1 MHEVDISVVAKL
13 FVQTGKAMTAQG
25 IREATD
31 RVAGNMERGLVTY
44 LHEEEPI
51 DTPEEAARWF
61 SIYVRKAM
69 SETGLEP

>member
-31 RVAGNMERGLVTY
+31 RVAGNMERGLVLEAVGALSAVVTRFGWYAEACLSVPLFVHCVTY
-44 LHEEEPI
+44 
-51 DTPEEAARWF
+51 
-61 SIYVRKAM
+61 
-69 SETGLEP
+69 

>member
-13 FVQTGKAMTAQG
+13 FVQTGKTITAQS
-25 IREATD
+25 IRDATD

-44 LHEEEPI
+44 LHGEEPMA
-51 DTPEEAARWF
+51 TPEEAARWF
-61 SIYVRKAM
+61 SIYVRKVM

>member
-1 MHEVDISVVAKL
+1 
-13 FVQTGKAMTAQG
+13 
-25 IREATD
+25 
-31 RVAGNMERGLVTY
+31 
-44 LHEEEPI
+44 LHASEPI